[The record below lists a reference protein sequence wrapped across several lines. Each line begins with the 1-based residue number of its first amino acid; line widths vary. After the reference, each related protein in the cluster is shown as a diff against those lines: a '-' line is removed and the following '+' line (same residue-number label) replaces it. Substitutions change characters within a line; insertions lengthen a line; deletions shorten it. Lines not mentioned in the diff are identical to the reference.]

1 MLLDQDVRQLINQ
14 CFVELT
20 GASEAGVKAKMFE
33 VMTEFFNDS
42 SCWHE
47 VIAFNAVPNKS
58 VYTLTPTEGQIIRLS
73 AVRDGNGSFVPALM
87 QDMQASHI
95 TLRNPPNT
103 AQQLFARVVKNV
115 SLPTHKSLPIAPD
128 WVLQKWHLGIKHGI
142 IGQLMNEQNKSYSDK
157 KGALYNLS
165 QFRRYVNEARAQSLR
180 ANTEG
185 ASAWRFPQSFR
196 ANTQQ
201 GGVPSF
207 GSGGS
212 ERTF

>member
-1 MLLDQDVRQLINQ
+1 MLLDQDVRQLVNQ

-42 SCWHE
+42 SCWRE
-47 VIAFNAVPNKS
+47 CIPFNAVPDKT
-58 VYTLTPTEGQIIRLS
+58 VYHLQPVEGQIIRLS
-73 AVRDGNGSFVPALM
+73 GVSDVNNTFYPALM
-87 QDMQASHI
+87 ADMSANHI
-95 TLRNPPNT
+95 TLRHAPNT
-103 AQQLFARVVKNV
+103 AQQLFAKVVKNV
-115 SLPTHKSLPIAPD
+115 SLPTHKGIPIAPD

-142 IGQLMNEQNKSYSDK
+142 VGQLMNEQNKSYSDK

-165 QFRRYVNEARAQSLR
+165 QFRRYINEARAQSLR

-185 ASAWRFPQSFR
+185 AAAWRFPQTFR

-201 GGVPSF
+201 GGVPTLGTGNDRVF
-207 GSGGS
+207 
-212 ERTF
+212 

>member
-47 VIAFNAVPNKS
+47 GIAFNAVPN
-58 VYTLTPTEGQIIRLS
+58 VTEYHLQPTEGQIIRLS
-73 AVRDGNGSFVPALM
+73 GVSDINGTFYPALM
-87 QDMQASHI
+87 QGMDLSHLC
-95 TLRNPPNT
+95 LRNAPNT

-115 SLPTHKSLPIAPD
+115 SLPTHKGLPIAPD
-128 WVLQKWHLGIKHGI
+128 WVLTKWHLGIKHGI

-157 KGALYNLS
+157 KGALYNLA
-165 QFRRYVNEARAQSLR
+165 QFRRYINEARAQSLR

-185 ASAWRFPQSFR
+185 ATAWRFPQSFR
-196 ANTQQ
+196 ANSQQ
-201 GGVPSF
+201 GGVPTLGTGNDRVF
-207 GSGGS
+207 
-212 ERTF
+212 